1 MGNNKVDRFFNAFG
15 ADEDVCWIT
24 EQLRLK
30 NDSSDFVPAF
40 VGKYGYPLWKE
51 VYRFPEGENV
61 VYAVPVKSVVPDS
74 EINSIWFFSM
84 GQDSTTYRIY
94 TREMAE
100 SITARAGGDGVEE
113 TCMFDYFTINALHK
127 KPESGISFVYSTADT
142 GTRAVYE
149 SWECVHAFAGY
160 EGNEVDLG

>member
-1 MGNNKVDRFFNAFG
+1 MP
-15 ADEDVCWIT
+15 VCRRTVLWET
-24 EQLRLK
+24 TRSTVFLTLSVQTKMCVGLPN

-84 GQDSTTYRIY
+84 GQDSTTYRICLL
-94 TREMAE
+94 
-100 SITARAGGDGVEE
+100 DG
-113 TCMFDYFTINALHK
+113 C
-127 KPESGISFVYSTADT
+127 
-142 GTRAVYE
+142 
-149 SWECVHAFAGY
+149 
-160 EGNEVDLG
+160 